1 MFPQW
6 DTPVTLKPMYYWDV
20 PVYFDNTCVKANRV
34 DARFLDH
41 KGKRVWAVEIDELSV
56 CGESPEEGEE
66 KTAMYGRLR
75 WELRKQSLNTARTF
89 KATVI

>member
-1 MFPQW
+1 M
-6 DTPVTLKPMYYWDV
+6 
-20 PVYFDNTCVKANRV
+20 PVYFDHTCVKASRV

-41 KGKRVWAVEIDELSV
+41 KGKRVWAVEIDELSM

-66 KTAMYGRLR
+66 KTAMYGPLR

-89 KATVI
+89 KATIV